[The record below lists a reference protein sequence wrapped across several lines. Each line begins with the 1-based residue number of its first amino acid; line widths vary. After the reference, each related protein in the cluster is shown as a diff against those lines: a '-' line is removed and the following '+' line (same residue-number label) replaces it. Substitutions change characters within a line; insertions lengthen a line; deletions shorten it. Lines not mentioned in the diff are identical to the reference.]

1 MATVNIDSSELK
13 KMATYVAETQPLIE
27 KSARQEQLLAEKAE
41 EAVEILAKQGLLSP
55 HLKAAKAKEFASNP
69 VSILDALQKTASVTR
84 AETIGSPDKD
94 SVKAAGA
101 KGSEADSAFAARLMG
116 NS

>member
-84 AETIGSPDKD
+84 LKQL
-94 SVKAAGA
+94 
-101 KGSEADSAFAARLMG
+101 EALIRIPSRLRARRGQKLTQRLLLD
-116 NS
+116 